1 MYKCEICG
9 KRRGLGMDHSKCSK
23 KLQEMHKD
31 APKVVRT
38 VPIRAYN
45 VLYER
50 F

>member
-23 KLQEMHKD
+23 ILQERHKG
-31 APKVVRT
+31 AERPVRT

-45 VLYER
+45 VMYER